1 MKTSIVRKQRGA
13 LGLMMAMIMLV
24 LVLFAALAIDM
35 ARLTYQQ
42 QALQSVAD
50 IAALEVSRSNPYYID
65 PDNSSGIE
73 SDLETKYQSEGKVD
87 TLTVEFGSAAIVDN
101 YWTFSD
107 TLPSTP
113 SFDEDYSAA
122 QVVVT
127 KTVPK
132 SMIAGGLFN
141 GETVELTA
149 TAAIQKSGVVRFGIG
164 TELLSIDTEQSALL
178 NSIFSGVLGSSV
190 NLNAASYQGLANT
203 QIMLGSLVNEAA
215 LGSIDGVLNSNLEL
229 ANLSEFLNLD
239 NGVGDLL
246 NQVSAL
252 DVKVGDIL
260 GITPGRESAALATTL
275 SALDII
281 RSATIYAGNGE
292 SGISI
297 PTVNAGILGL
307 TSSTASLDIIS
318 APKFKVALLPIKAGE
333 EPSVETEQVN
343 LVLTANLDILNLVSG
358 FIKVIDP
365 FPVVITAEGVQA
377 KATLISSE
385 YNNGDPYV
393 VFNIERNLT
402 SVQIQPIGIRLRL
415 LLGLVNINITLN
427 VDVTITDFEGNSI
440 QQIVY
445 LKDMPT
451 QVDITGGYQFNT
463 HIRLESGTLA
473 SHILNPLIS
482 ILTPLINSVLEE
494 VLLPTLTNVGVGVGT
509 TTLWVDAA
517 GTTQYGIIE

>member
-87 TLTVEFGSAAIVDN
+87 TLMVEFGSAAIVDN

-107 TLPSTP
+107 TPPSTP
-113 SFDEDYSAA
+113 SFDEDYSAS

-164 TELLSIDTEQSALL
+164 TELLSIDADQSALL
-178 NSIFSGVLGSSV
+178 NSLFSGVLGTSV
-190 NLNAASYQGLANT
+190 NLSAVSYQGLANT
-203 QIMLGSLVNEAA
+203 QIMLGSLVNEAT

-229 ANLSEFLNLD
+229 ANLSEFLKLD
-239 NGVGDLL
+239 GGVGALL
-246 NQVSAL
+246 SQVSTL

-260 GITPGRESAALATTL
+260 GITPGKESAALATTL

-281 RSATIYAGNGE
+281 RAATIYAGNGE

-297 PTVNAGILGL
+297 PTVDADILGL

-318 APKFKVALLPIKAGE
+318 APKFKVALLPIKAGD

-343 LVLTANLDILNLVSG
+343 LELFN
-358 FIKVIDP
+358 KVN
-365 FPVVITAEGVQA
+365 V
-377 KATLISSE
+377 
-385 YNNGDPYV
+385 
-393 VFNIERNLT
+393 
-402 SVQIQPIGIRLRL
+402 
-415 LLGLVNINITLN
+415 LGLAGVNINIRAKGAEAKAKIIDSNMDENGRYIDIEITRNLASIDIDEISVKLLVTLLKARPTVELTNNNIIDEVRVYLSEIPEDGMYTKVLSNNNLGIN
-427 VDVTITDFEGNSI
+427 VEANVSIVGLSLGLGLLDANSI
-440 QQIVY
+440 
-445 LKDMPT
+445 L
-451 QVDITGGYQFNT
+451 G
-463 HIRLESGTLA
+463 S
-473 SHILNPLIS
+473 LIS
-482 ILTPLINSVLEE
+482 ELLSKL
-494 VLLPTLTNVGVGVGT
+494 LLPTLSTVGVSLNNA
-509 TTLWVDAA
+509 TLWVDAA
-517 GTTQYGIIE
+517 GTTQYGIIK

>member
-281 RSATIYAGNGE
+281 RAATIYAGNGE

-297 PTVNAGILGL
+297 PTVDANILGL
-307 TSSTASLDIIS
+307 ASSTASLNIIE
-318 APKFKVALLPIKAGE
+318 APKFNVALLPIKAGD

-343 LVLTANLDILNLVSG
+343 LELFN
-358 FIKVIDP
+358 KVN
-365 FPVVITAEGVQA
+365 V
-377 KATLISSE
+377 
-385 YNNGDPYV
+385 
-393 VFNIERNLT
+393 
-402 SVQIQPIGIRLRL
+402 
-415 LLGLVNINITLN
+415 LGLAGVNINIRAKGAEAKAKIIDSNMDENGRYIDIEITRNLASI
-427 VDVTITDFEGNSI
+427 DIDEISVTILDLLGIKITLLKAEPEVTLTNNNMRDEVRVYLSEIPEDGMYTKVLSNNNLGINVEANVSIVGLSLGLGLLDANSI
-440 QQIVY
+440 
-445 LKDMPT
+445 L
-451 QVDITGGYQFNT
+451 G
-463 HIRLESGTLA
+463 S
-473 SHILNPLIS
+473 LIS
-482 ILTPLINSVLEE
+482 ELLSKL
-494 VLLPTLTNVGVGVGT
+494 LLPTLSTVGVSLNNA
-509 TTLWVDAA
+509 TLWVDAA
-517 GTTQYGIIE
+517 GTTQYGIIK